1 MTSGVNIRLG
11 DPAEEG
17 ARALLAASHK
27 LMQSLFPVQS
37 NHYLPV
43 EALKADNIR
52 FFIADLNGVAAGC
65 GALAIRDGYGE
76 LKSMFVDP
84 AKRGARLGKRLLDR
98 IEDEA
103 RDEGLTILR
112 LETGN
117 TLAAAQR
124 LYKAQGYALRGPF
137 GDYPDDPLSI
147 FMEKHI

>member
-1 MTSGVNIRLG
+1 MTTGVNIRLG
-11 DPAEEG
+11 DPTEDG
-17 ARALLAASHK
+17 ARALLEASHA
-27 LMQSLFPVQS
+27 LMQSLFPAQS
-37 NHYLPV
+37 NHYLPI

-52 FFIADLNGVAAGC
+52 FFIADLNGIAAGC
-65 GALAIRDGYGE
+65 GALAIHDGYGE

-103 RDEGLTILR
+103 RTEGLSIIR

-117 TLAAAQR
+117 TLAAAHR
-124 LYKAQGYALRGPF
+124 LYKAQGYDLRGPF